1 MIEKTLIIAKPDA
14 VQRALTGEVIAR
26 FERKGLK
33 PVAAKFIRI
42 SRETAEK
49 HYSVHAKKH
58 FFDAVCKY
66 ISSSPVLVMVWEGEN
81 AIALSRSIVG
91 ATNPVE
97 ATPGSIRGDYAYTR
111 ACNLV
116 HGSDSPESAAY
127 EIPLYFTEDEI
138 LSYELDSRK
147 LMQD

>member
-33 PVAAKFIRI
+33 LVAAKFIQI

-49 HYSVHAKKH
+49 HYAVHAEKP

-66 ISSSPVLVMVWEGEN
+66 ISSAPVLAMVWEGEE
-81 AIALSRSIVG
+81 AIAIGRNIIG
-91 ATNPVE
+91 ATSAVE

-138 LSYELDSRK
+138 LAYELDSRK
-147 LMQD
+147 WMQD